1 MEHHTN
7 NDAAIRQLTVAY
19 HEFARAAEGPLDTTA
34 MDTYII
40 QIIVRF
46 CVTEQIIVCTTV
58 ASSSPSA
65 SSLLATP
72 DGEVTRSDHNNIVR
86 LKLEIN
92 YTNTTRN
99 KYSLPP
105 FLILIDKVSYIIVT
119 YCIVL
124 YYVVW
129 SCE

>member
-1 MEHHTN
+1 MEQE
-7 NDAAIRQLTVAY
+7 RR
-19 HEFARAAEGPLDTTA
+19 FKLDTTA

-86 LKLEIN
+86 LKLEIH